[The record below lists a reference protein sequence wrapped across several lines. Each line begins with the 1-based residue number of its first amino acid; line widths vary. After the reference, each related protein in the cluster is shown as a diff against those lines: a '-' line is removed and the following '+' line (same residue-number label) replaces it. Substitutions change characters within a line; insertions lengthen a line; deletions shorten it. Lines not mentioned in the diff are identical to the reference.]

1 MKIFSS
7 KHETIVLS
15 ENPLASGGEG
25 AIYKVESAP
34 SHFQN
39 VCVKIYHSHI
49 VNKQRED
56 RIKYMVANP
65 PSQIRGEGFLLGW
78 PMDYVTD
85 ADGKFLGFVMPLG
98 FSDSKEL
105 VNLTATTLSK
115 NLGQEWQERYD
126 RSLGKK
132 ALLSRL
138 KLICNIAIPVHILH
152 ATGKYVLKDFKP
164 QNVLATADGRIT
176 ICDMDSIQIA
186 EGGNLLFSGTAATP
200 DYMPPEFYS
209 KGIGKKA
216 TDVISESW
224 DTFAMGVVFYQLL
237 FGIHPYVVTPKEEQD
252 DGANSISSNI
262 SSGLF
267 PFGVNGDMVKIRPK
281 LHDKFTVLPQELQ
294 DLFVK
299 TFSDEE
305 SKRPSAED
313 WGRYIYQI
321 ITISNANSPN
331 GTNGASS
338 TGNKGNSESIK
349 GKGGTVE
356 TGGSSP
362 KKSSS
367 KVLRILFA
375 LLLIAVLGF
384 LLYDYSTKDEAPYTD
399 DNIEEVN
406 DTIVADF
413 VDEVTEV
420 QEENPPKHE
429 EFQTRQFS
437 MSEERDNLTELEI
450 DIDYPVKGDDALVYS
465 IRKFINQTLSTKMD
479 ETPYDGDLSDGGD
492 LLKYYYDC
500 AASNPKMD
508 IEIEFEVLYESDKF
522 VSYFYIIESYLKGDV
537 HGNDAI
543 GGATFVKED
552 GAIVDWGMFKND
564 SEMQYQIKKGMES
577 FYGSGNYNNDYTPFP
592 KVGPVLL
599 KDAVKFFYNRYELG
613 GNYADGTPTFSI
625 PYADIKDQM
634 KSTVAELI
642 E

>member
-1 MKIFSS
+1 MTIYTSKSEKI
-7 KHETIVLS
+7 ELS
-15 ENPLASGGEG
+15 DSPFASGGEG
-25 AIYKVESAP
+25 VIYKVESAP
-34 SHFQN
+34 IYLQN

-49 VNKQRED
+49 VNKLRED

-65 PSQIRGEGFLLGW
+65 PSQIRGEGFMLGW

-85 ADGKFLGFVMPLG
+85 TDGKFLGFVMPLG

-115 NLGQEWQERYD
+115 KLGQEWQERYD
-126 RSLGKK
+126 RPLGKK

-152 ATGKYVLKDFKP
+152 STGKYVLKDFKP

-186 EGGNLLFSGTAATP
+186 VGGNLLFSGTAATP

-216 TDVISESW
+216 SDVISESW

-237 FGIHPYVVTPKEEQD
+237 FGIHPYVVTPKEEHD

-338 TGNKGNSESIK
+338 TGNKGDSESIK

-367 KVLRILFA
+367 KVLRILFV

-429 EFQTRQFS
+429 EFQTKQFS

-500 AASNPKMD
+500 AASNPEMD

-552 GAIVDWGMFKND
+552 GSIVDWGMFKND

-577 FYGSGNYNNDYTPFP
+577 IYGSGNYNNDYTPFP

-613 GNYADGTPTFSI
+613 GSYADGTPTFSI